1 MLLRILLTSCLLTCS
16 LLNATEQRGIVK
28 VNGLPIPG
36 ATVTAKMGEQ
46 TIATSTDEAGVYLF
60 PNLTPGE
67 WVIEVEMIGFTGAVK
82 TITMGADT
90 PPALDLDMK
99 VGKGRVVI
107 AAAKPVVG
115 PTPQPSREAAN
126 PTEVAK
132 PSATQQAAN
141 RPQRGG
147 PGTAGAGARAG
158 QGGRPGASGQGGFQR
173 LELEQTAGQN
183 EVQAALNAAE
193 MPQQQQQDLSQ
204 NANESFLVNGSLSS
218 GLTSP
223 DRTDDS
229 FGRMAEFR
237 PGFGGPGGPGGIGG
251 EGGAGGEGGGTGF
264 GGPGGGR
271 GGPGGG
277 PGGGGPG
284 GGGFGGGG
292 GGFGGGPGGGR
303 GGPGGGRGPG
313 GPGGPGARG
322 PREGQRGGPPGGT
335 SRFGNRGNRGR
346 DGFHGG
352 ASFSF
357 RDSGLD
363 AKSYSISGQEIA
375 KANYSVSRFNLTGGG
390 ALRIPHVF
398 TDEKTFIFVNYS
410 GTRSKNPYDNIA
422 TLPTAL
428 ERSGDFS
435 QSIARGA
442 VTIYD
447 SLSGLPF
454 AGNKIPAT
462 RVSPASKALLTLIP
476 LPNQPGNLQNYQ
488 IISSVPSNSDNLGLR
503 LSRSITTK
511 DRLAGSYNFQH
522 RNGANQQLLG
532 FTDTSTG
539 NGMSSDLTWTHN
551 IARGL
556 INNARMTFSRNSSNL
571 IPYFAFG
578 RDWARDV
585 GIAGTSTDPRNFG
598 PPNLS
603 FTNFGGL
610 SDGSNSRN
618 VSQTL
623 GLGDSFTWAKG
634 KHTRAFGFDFRRIQ
648 SNSITDSNA
657 RGTYAF
663 SGIGTSAFDANGLS
677 VNGTGFDFADYLLG
691 LPQSSSI
698 RFGSGDIYFRSSSY
712 SAYVNDDWRWR
723 SNLTINAGLR
733 YEYLTPLQE
742 KYGRM
747 ANLDVA
753 PNFLGVAVV
762 TPNIPGPYTGAFPSG
777 LVNPDKNNL
786 APRVAIA
793 YKPLKGKSTLVRI
806 GYGMYYNGSVYN
818 SAANR
823 MAQQPPFAKT
833 FSVNTTTARPLSIAN
848 GFTQVVSQQITNTFA
863 IDRNYIVG
871 YAQTWN
877 LNIQQSLPWSSTM
890 EVGYVGTKG
899 TRLDVQR
906 LPNRAAPGSP
916 LTSEQRR
923 LIGNATGFTFD
934 SSDGNSIYHAANV
947 RVTRRFRRGYSAE
960 AQYTF
965 SKSIDNASAVG
976 GGGGSVVQDNNNLAA
991 ERAVSTFNR
1000 PHSLRTNW
1008 MYTPFSSQTSRAATS
1023 KWLKDWQISGGANIQ
1038 SGSPMTAIVL
1048 GNRSDAGG
1056 TGAVGS
1062 SRADATGLAVDSG
1075 TGFFNLAAFT
1085 LPPATRYGNASRNTI
1100 TGPTLFV
1107 MNGSVGRNI
1116 RFGDTRRSLD
1126 LRMEANNILNTVTIN
1141 RFGTTVNAS
1150 NYGVAL
1156 NSANM
1161 RTMTLNVRFRF

>member
-1 MLLRILLTSCLLTCS
+1 MLLRIAITVWLLCS
-16 LLNATEQRGIVK
+16 GLVFATELGGTVK
-28 VNGLPIPG
+28 VTGLPIPG
-36 ATVTAKMGEQ
+36 ATVTAKSGEQ
-46 TIATSTDEAGVYLF
+46 TITTSTDDSGMYLF
-60 PNLTPGE
+60 PNLGPGE
-67 WVIEVEMIGFTGAVK
+67 WNIEVEMFGFTGALK
-82 TITMGADT
+82 TVTVT
-90 PPALDLDMK
+90 TSSSPALDLDMK
-99 VGKGRVVI
+99 VGKPRVVV
-107 AAAKPVVG
+107 A
-115 PTPQPSREAAN
+115 
-126 PTEVAK
+126 VAK
-132 PSATQQAAN
+132 PTIPTVAPGTEPTKPTAGAKPAPTEQAAN
-141 RPQRGG
+141 RPQRG
-147 PGTAGAGARAG
+147 PGTGAAGGGQATGGAP
-158 QGGRPGASGQGGFQR
+158 GRPGQAGAAGGFQR
-173 LELEQTAGQN
+173 LELQQTGAN
-183 EVQAALNAAE
+183 EVQAALSAAE
-193 MPQQQQQDLSQ
+193 LPQQQQQDLSQ
-204 NANESFLVNGSLSS
+204 NANESFLVNGSLST

-223 DRTDDS
+223 DRTDDA
-229 FGRMAEFR
+229 FGRMADFR
-237 PGFGGPGGPGGIGG
+237 GGGGPGGQDGQGGPGGQ
-251 EGGAGGEGGGTGF
+251 GGGGGGF
-264 GGPGGGR
+264 GGPGGG
-271 GGPGGG
+271 GGGFGGGGGGRGG

-284 GGGFGGGG
+284 GGG
-292 GGFGGGPGGGR
+292 
-303 GGPGGGRGPG
+303 GRGPG
-313 GPGGPGARG
+313 GPSAGG
-322 PREGQRGGPPGGT
+322 PREGRRGGTPGGT
-335 SRFGNRGNRGR
+335 TSFGNRGNRGR

-363 AKSYSISGQEIA
+363 AKSYSISGQDIA

-390 ALRIPHVF
+390 MLKIPKLF
-398 TDEKTFIFVNYS
+398 TDEKSFIFINYS
-410 GTRSKNPYDNIA
+410 GTRSKNPYDSIA
-422 TLPTAL
+422 TVPSAL

-435 QSIARGA
+435 QSIARGPT
-442 VTIYD
+442 TIYD
-447 SLSGLPF
+447 PLSGLPF
-454 AGNKIPAT
+454 ANNTVPST
-462 RVSPASKALLTLIP
+462 RISPAAKALLALIP
-476 LPNQPGNLQNYQ
+476 LPNQPGSIQNYQ
-488 IISSVPSNSDNLGLR
+488 IVSSVPSNSDNLGIR
-503 LSRSITTK
+503 LSRSVTTK
-511 DRLAGSYNFQH
+511 DRLAGSYNYQH
-522 RNGANQQLLG
+522 RNGSNQQLFG
-532 FTDTSTG
+532 FTDASTG

-556 INNARMTFSRNSSNL
+556 INNARFNFSRNSSNL

-578 RDWARDV
+578 KDWARDT
-585 GIAGTSTDPRNFG
+585 GIAGTSSDPRNFG

-618 VSQTL
+618 VSQTT
-623 GLGDSFTWAKG
+623 GLGDSFTWAQG
-634 KHTRAFGFDFRRIQ
+634 KHTRSFGFDFRRMQ

-657 RGTYAF
+657 RGTYSF
-663 SGIGTSAFDANGLS
+663 SGIGTSAFDANGIS
-677 VNGTGFDFADYLLG
+677 QNGTGFDFADYLLG

-712 SAYVNDDWRWR
+712 NAFISDDWRWR

-747 ANLDVA
+747 ANLDIA

-762 TPNIPGPYTGAFPSG
+762 TPNIPGPYTGAFPGG

-793 YKPLKGKSTLVRI
+793 YKPLKGKSTLVRV

-833 FSVNTTTARPLSIAN
+833 FSVNTTTARPLSISN

-877 LNIQQSLPWSSTM
+877 FTIQQNLPWSTAM

-934 SSDGNSIYHAANV
+934 SSDGNSVYHAFNF
-947 RVTRRFRRGYSAE
+947 RLTRRFRQGFSAE
-960 AQYTF
+960 AQYSF
-965 SKSIDNASAVG
+965 SKSIDDASAVGG

-991 ERAVSTFNR
+991 ERAVSSFNR

-1008 MYTPFSSQTSRAATS
+1008 MFTPFSSQTSKMARN
-1023 KWLKDWQISGGANIQ
+1023 KWLQNWQISGGANIQ
-1038 SGSPMTAIVL
+1038 SGSPMTATVL

-1062 SRADATGLAVDSG
+1062 SRADATGLPVSLDGA
-1075 TGFFNLAAFT
+1075 FFNLAAFT
-1085 LPPATRYGNASRNTI
+1085 LPPATRYGNAARNTI
-1100 TGPTLFV
+1100 TGPTAFS
-1107 MNGSVGRNI
+1107 MNGSFGRNI

-1126 LRMEANNILNTVTIN
+1126 IRMEANNILNAVTVN

-1150 NYGVAL
+1150 NYGTAL
-1156 NSANM
+1156 STANM
-1161 RTMTLNVRFRF
+1161 RSMTLNVRFRF